1 MGTGLV
7 NVTKELH
14 KHSLKFGFNY
24 DVNLMNNRSDSPGNF
39 NFGVAM
45 TSCDPHVIDP
55 DSGATGGPCGAEN
68 PSGNT
73 GNAIASMLLGTGN
86 GSANTSMD
94 PAMSLHT
101 FGGYFQDQWRLNQ
114 RLTVSAGLRY
124 ENQRPATERYNRVA
138 YFDPKMVNPI
148 STAFGSNVYGGFE
161 FAGVDGRSRSA
172 WEPDNKDFAPRVGVA
187 YKISDK
193 LVGRIGSGIFY
204 GPSSAMV
211 SFDGAGQ
218 SPGYTAQT
226 SWIGTDG
233 SGYIPTNLVDNPF
246 PNGLSKPTGNA
257 LGAATYLG
265 SGTGQ
270 LWPKGPHPVGVMYQW
285 SADFQYQVSTHS
297 VAEIG
302 YTGVRGRKLLFG
314 NPNLDLDQ
322 LPTKDLALG
331 SKLDETVANPFYGVI
346 TDPNAYLSQPTVPY
360 NALLRP
366 FPEFGWLQQ
375 TRSLPG
381 ARSQF
386 DALHAKYNH
395 SFNNGLSL
403 IMTYQWSKNLDD
415 GSEAFLGWTIGG
427 SWRDANNPKLDY
439 ALSTHDVPQSYAV
452 AWTYQLPYG
461 SRRQFGGTAPWAVRQ
476 AIGNWNLSGAIRM
489 ASGLPLP
496 TPPHFWNNPI
506 GNYGFP
512 GPGMPNIVGNPI
524 PTNRNKNNWL
534 NAAAFQGVSP
544 DNGSAL
550 QSCGDPDPNKGCLPF
565 PYQYGNEP
573 QHMSTVR
580 EAATENVD
588 LGVAKDFGPE
598 RLRTQFRADFLNA
611 FNHPIYGGG
620 DIDSCINCG
629 SLGMVYGT
637 RNDPRQIQV
646 SVKLTY

>member
-218 SPGYTAQT
+218 SPGYTAPT

-270 LWPKGPHPVGVMYQW
+270 LWPKGLILW
-285 SADFQYQVSTHS
+285 VSC
-297 VAEIG
+297 I
-302 YTGVRGRKLLFG
+302 
-314 NPNLDLDQ
+314 N
-322 LPTKDLALG
+322 
-331 SKLDETVANPFYGVI
+331 
-346 TDPNAYLSQPTVPY
+346 
-360 NALLRP
+360 
-366 FPEFGWLQQ
+366 
-375 TRSLPG
+375 G
-381 ARSQF
+381 ARI
-386 DALHAKYNH
+386 
-395 SFNNGLSL
+395 FNIRSAR
-403 IMTYQWSKNLDD
+403 IRW
-415 GSEAFLGWTIGG
+415 
-427 SWRDANNPKLDY
+427 PKLD
-439 ALSTHDVPQSYAV
+439 
-452 AWTYQLPYG
+452 
-461 SRRQFGGTAPWAVRQ
+461 
-476 AIGNWNLSGAIRM
+476 
-489 ASGLPLP
+489 
-496 TPPHFWNNPI
+496 TP
-506 GNYGFP
+506 
-512 GPGMPNIVGNPI
+512 VS
-524 PTNRNKNNWL
+524 
-534 NAAAFQGVSP
+534 AAASCFLEILISTSISFPPKISP
-544 DNGSAL
+544 WVQSWTKLLQIPFTGLSQTPTLTSANPPSL
-550 QSCGDPDPNKGCLPF
+550 TMRSYGHFPNLAGCSKPGLCREHARSLTRCTRSITTP
-565 PYQYGNEP
+565 
-573 QHMSTVR
+573 ST
-580 EAATENVD
+580 
-588 LGVAKDFGPE
+588 
-598 RLRTQFRADFLNA
+598 
-611 FNHPIYGGG
+611 
-620 DIDSCINCG
+620 
-629 SLGMVYGT
+629 MV
-637 RNDPRQIQV
+637 
-646 SVKLTY
+646 